1 MKNKKVVVNN
11 NQKATN
17 KNFKGNKVF
26 KLSRKVFSYPYILF
40 MMVFVVLPLIMI
52 LINAFLVNGEFSLLN
67 FETFFTESA
76 SMEILGNSLLVGC
89 VTTLLCLA
97 IGYPV
102 AFILSKMSSGKV
114 LVLLFVLPMWV
125 NFLIRTLATKT
136 IFESLGI
143 SMGMGT
149 VIFGMVYNY
158 LPFMIL
164 PLHTTLS
171 GIDKSYAEAAKDL
184 GADNVTCFL
193 KTILP
198 LSLPGIVSGITMV
211 FIPTISTFAISEL
224 LSERTIKLFGDS
236 IFLKFNNDGTWG
248 VGSVMSLVM
257 LILVILSNVLINKFS
272 GEENNKGRSLW

>member
-1 MKNKKVVVNN
+1 MKNK
-11 NQKATN
+11 QFTTIDG
-17 KNFKGNKVF
+17 GNKKTKRKPF

-40 MMVFVVLPLIMI
+40 MLVFVVLPLIMI
-52 LINAFLVNGEFSLLN
+52 LLNAFLVNGEFSFQN
-67 FETFFTESA
+67 FEDFFTESS
-76 SMEILGNSLLVGC
+76 SMEILTNSLLVGFA
-89 VTTLLCLA
+89 TTLLCLL

-102 AFILSKMSSGKV
+102 AYILSKMDSGKV
-114 LVLLFVLPMWV
+114 LVMLFVLPMWV

-136 IFESLGI
+136 IFESLGV

-171 GIDKSYAEAAKDL
+171 NIDKSYAEAAKDL
-184 GADNVTCFL
+184 GADEITCFL
-193 KTILP
+193 KTTLP
-198 LSLPGIVSGITMV
+198 LSLPGIISGITMV

-248 VGSVMSLVM
+248 IGSVMSLVM
-257 LILVILSNVLINKFS
+257 IILVLLSNFLINKFS
-272 GEENNKGRSLW
+272 GEQSNKGRTLW

>member
-1 MKNKKVVVNN
+1 MKNKKAGVGNGA
-11 NQKATN
+11 KT
-17 KNFKGNKVF
+17 KTFKPFTLN
-26 KLSRKVFSYPYILF
+26 RKVFAYPYMLF
-40 MMVFVVLPLIMI
+40 MLIFVVLPVVMI
-52 LINAFLVNGEFSLLN
+52 LINAFLVDGQLSLKN

-76 SMEILGNSLLVGC
+76 SMEILANSLLVGLI
-89 VTTLLCLA
+89 TTLLCLA

-102 AFILSKMSSGKV
+102 AFILSKMNSGKV
-114 LVLLFVLPMWV
+114 LVMLFVLPMWV

-136 IFESLGI
+136 ILESIGV

-164 PLHTTLS
+164 PLHTTIS

-184 GADNVTCFL
+184 GADEVTCFL
-193 KTILP
+193 KTTLP
-198 LSLPGIVSGITMV
+198 MSLPGIISGITMV

-257 LILVILSNVLINKFS
+257 LLLVIISNILINKFS
-272 GEENNKGRSLW
+272 GDQTTNKGRNLW

>member
-1 MKNKKVVVNN
+1 MNNKKVVFDGES
-11 NQKATN
+11 
-17 KNFKGNKVF
+17 KNFSPKKIF
-26 KLSRKVFSYPYILF
+26 KLNRKVFSYPYVLF
-40 MMVFVVLPLIMI
+40 MMIFVVLPLIMI
-52 LINAFLVNGEFSLLN
+52 LINAFLVDGKFSFDN
-67 FETFFTESA
+67 FRIFFTESA
-76 SMEILGNSLLVGC
+76 SMTILGNSLLVGF
-89 VTTLLCLA
+89 VTTLLCLLL
-97 IGYPV
+97 GYPV
-102 AFILSKMSSGKV
+102 AYILSKMDSGKI
-114 LVLLFVLPMWV
+114 LVLFFVLPMWV

-136 IFESLGI
+136 IFDSLNI
-143 SMGMGT
+143 ELGMGT

-184 GADNVTCFL
+184 GANEVTCFM
-193 KTILP
+193 KTTLP
-198 LSLPGIVSGITMV
+198 LSLPGIISGITMV

-257 LILVILSNVLINKFS
+257 LLLVILSNLLINKFS
-272 GEENNKGRSLW
+272 NGEENSAGRTLW